1 MILASHGLIAS
12 QIASFDAD
20 AVAFF
25 GRVITAAGGTL
36 SATEKTAVDTLVKQM
51 KLDGTWTPMKA
62 IYPMVGASAAACAQ
76 NLKSASFSGT
86 FFGGVTY
93 ASTGVTG
100 NGTTGYFDTL
110 LAPSGTL
117 TNNSTHISYYSR
129 TDNNAAAVDGV
140 DIGVTGLLANA
151 YLPVAFFRSR
161 TIDQMQTALYNYG
174 SPTFLTPSNT
184 NSLGFF
190 VGNRTSNVVVNSW
203 KNGTKL
209 GTNTN
214 TETQNITTVTQNF
227 YLSALNLDGGA
238 VQFSIRQCAFS
249 SIGDGLDDTQSG
261 NLYTAVQAMQTT
273 LSRNV

>member
-25 GRVITAAGGTL
+25 GRVTTAGGSL
-36 SATEKTAVDTLVKQM
+36 SATEKAAVNQLV
-51 KLDGTWTPMKA
+51 LDLKANSLWTPMKA

>member
-1 MILASHGLIAS
+1 MILSTHGFLASSGGVAI
-12 QIASFDAD
+12 DAD
-20 AVAFF
+20 AQAFF
-25 GRVITAAGGTL
+25 DRVTTAGGSLTN
-36 SATEKTAVDTLVKQM
+36 TEKTAVNTLVIALKANS
-51 KLDGTWTPMKA
+51 LWTPMKA

-110 LAPSGTL
+110 LAPSGNL

-151 YLPVAFFRSR
+151 YLPVEFFRSR
-161 TIDQMQTALYNYG
+161 TTDQMQTALYNYG
-174 SPTFLTPSNT
+174 SPTFLTATNT

-227 YLSALNLDGGA
+227 YLSALNLDGAA
-238 VQFSIRQCAFS
+238 VQFSIRQCAFA
-249 SIGDGLDDTQSG
+249 SIGDGLDDTQAG
-261 NLYTAVQAMQTT
+261 NLYTRVQAFQTA
-273 LSRNV
+273 LSRQV

>member
-1 MILASHGLIAS
+1 MILASHGIVAS

-25 GRVITAAGGTL
+25 GRVTTAGGSL
-36 SATEKTAVDTLVKQM
+36 SATEKAAVNQLV
-51 KLDGTWTPMKA
+51 LDLKANSLWTPMKA

-110 LAPSGTL
+110 LAPSGNL

-140 DIGVTGLLANA
+140 DIGVSGLLANA
-151 YLPVAFFRSR
+151 YLPIAFFRSR
-161 TIDQMQTALYNYG
+161 TIDQMQTGLYNYG

-227 YLSALNLDGGA
+227 YLSALNLDGAA

-249 SIGDGLDDTQSG
+249 SIGDGLDDTQSA
-261 NLYTAVQAMQTT
+261 NFYTAVQAFQTT
-273 LSRNV
+273 LSRQV